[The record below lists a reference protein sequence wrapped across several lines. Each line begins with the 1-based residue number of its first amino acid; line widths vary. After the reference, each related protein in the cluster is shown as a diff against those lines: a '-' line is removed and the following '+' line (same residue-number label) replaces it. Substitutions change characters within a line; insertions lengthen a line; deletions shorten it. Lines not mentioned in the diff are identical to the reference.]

1 MIRDKAVEIS
11 NDKDFLASKGWLE
24 KFKKKNGIQVVSS
37 KRIRKGNDISMD
49 YNTINYNIVN
59 NNTISNN
66 SSGNSNYRNV
76 KEIEKE
82 TEKSDYEINIINDN
96 KEKINREIPKVR
108 KFQPL
113 SDFGDKENTNTN
125 IYK

>member
-96 KEKINREIPKVR
+96 KEKINREK
-108 KFQPL
+108 
-113 SDFGDKENTNTN
+113 N
-125 IYK
+125 IDCVGSALPRITG